1 MEKDLEKSL
10 YWTKRAAEHGD
21 RDGQFNLGWMYENGL
36 GVGLDVKEAL
46 FWYEKAAAQEHDL
59 AKEKLAELN

>member
-1 MEKDLEKSL
+1 M
-10 YWTKRAAEHGD
+10 
-21 RDGQFNLGWMYENGL
+21 
-36 GVGLDVKEAL
+36 DVKEAL